1 MSQDDRYV
9 EASATYGKAL
19 ERLARAYEA
28 DPDKRRDLLQ
38 EIHLEL
44 WRSFDK
50 FDDRCSVRTWVY
62 RVSHNAAASYVLRQR
77 RLNFKAL
84 VGIEDLE
91 TAPDER
97 DHAGDAEQRLD
108 LERLLRLIHRLKP
121 MDRQIMLLYLED
133 MDAASIGEITGISAG
148 YVRTQIHRIKTILAR
163 RFYGGSHDE

>member
-1 MSQDDRYV
+1 VSQDDQYV
-9 EASATYGKAL
+9 EATQTYGKAL

-28 DPDKRRDLLQ
+28 DPEKRRDLLQ

-50 FDDRCSVRTWVY
+50 FDERCSVRTWVY

-77 RLNFKAL
+77 RWSLRSL

-91 TAPDER
+91 SAADER
-97 DHAGDAEQRLD
+97 DHAGDTEQRLD
-108 LERLLRLIHRLKP
+108 LERLLRLIYRLKP

-163 RFYGGSHDE
+163 RFYGGSHGE